1 MNKSIYES
9 IKKATVD
16 GQLPDDYSLSDLTD
30 GEGDVSFADGALDGI
45 TMYHMPPFE
54 MTESDYQ
61 VMTEAINAA
70 NNHEFEIAD
79 SLFIQLSKENRAVS
93 LVLSFISY
101 AFIST
106 TGKSWGYGAI
116 TVLTIIY
123 MVLFATS
130 MLLTVA
136 FSKVIN

>member
-1 MNKSIYES
+1 MKKTGFWLAISAVLFVVVPLIIRFGIRDSYTAQNIIENWIIPLYFVILGISVGKSI
-9 IKKATVD
+9 KRHWF
-16 GQLPDDYSLSDLTD
+16 LP
-30 GEGDVSFADGALDGI
+30 
-45 TMYHMPPFE
+45 
-54 MTESDYQ
+54 
-61 VMTEAINAA
+61 
-70 NNHEFEIAD
+70 
-79 SLFIQLSKENRAVS
+79 AVS